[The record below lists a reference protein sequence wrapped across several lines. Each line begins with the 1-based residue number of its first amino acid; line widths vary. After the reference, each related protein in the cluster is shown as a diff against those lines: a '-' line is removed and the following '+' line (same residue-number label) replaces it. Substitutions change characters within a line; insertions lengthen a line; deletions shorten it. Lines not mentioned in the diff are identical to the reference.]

1 MTYSFNLVDRKWIPC
16 VHFDGRVEE
25 FSLREALTQAHTLRG
40 IQGDSPLETA
50 ALYRLLLAV
59 LHSALRGPCTKSEW
73 AELWEGGNGSWDKPW
88 LLSYLDTWKSRFD
101 LFDPEKPFYQVRDS
115 RVKPKT
121 ALQLLHGMG
130 TANELFEHISV
141 TEDVRFSPA
150 QAARMLIA
158 GQVFGIGGGC
168 DPSQNLYLSSGSWR
182 TGVVFLI
189 EGENVFQSLALNL
202 LRYADDRP
210 IPKLGKDLPA
220 WEMDDPFSPNR
231 EQPIG
236 YLDYLTWQNRRL
248 FLFPEEDDAGRVI
261 IWQMT
266 IAPGLAMAGDLLHPM
281 KQFSAGKKGWNP
293 LEFREGKSL
302 WRNSHTLL
310 ALKKPDKSRP
320 PQSFEWLSTLMTDG
334 HIELQRVFRCMT
346 LGMACDR
353 AKAKIYFYSQE
364 HFPLP
369 LAYLEEEKNELLVEE
384 LANALALNDLVL
396 RKLRG
401 AIFNLAKFILS
412 PNADQ
417 SNGRQPDTEDI
428 NNLMDYLGFERN
440 YWGALEIPF
449 WHLLEGLPI
458 NPETVM
464 STWKDI
470 LKETAWNTLEK
481 AADLAGDNVHALKA
495 AVRARGTLG
504 YSLKELFPETE
515 KEATA

>member
-1 MTYSFNLVDRKWIPC
+1 MTYSFNLVDQKWIPC
-16 VHFDGRVEE
+16 VHFDGRMEE
-25 FSLREALTQAHTLRG
+25 FSLREMLIQAHKLRG
-40 IQGDSPLETA
+40 IQGDSTLETA

-59 LHSALRGPCTKSEW
+59 LHSALRGPSTKSDW
-73 AELWEGGNGSWDKPW
+73 AELWESGKGSWDKLW
-88 LLSYLDTWKSRFD
+88 LHNYLDTWKNRFD
-101 LFDPEKPFYQVRDS
+101 LFHHEKPFYQARDS

-141 TEDVRFSPA
+141 TEDARFSPA

-189 EGENVFQSLALNL
+189 EGENVFQNLALNL

-210 IPKLGKDLPA
+210 MPKLGKDLPA
-220 WEMDDPFSPNR
+220 WEMDDPFIPTR

-248 FLFPEEDDAGRVI
+248 FLFPEDDAGKMIVR
-261 IWQMT
+261 QMT

-293 LEFREGKSL
+293 LEFREEKGL
-302 WRNSHTLL
+302 WRDSHSLL
-310 ALKKPDKSRP
+310 ALKTPDKSRP
-320 PQSFEWLSTLMTDG
+320 PQSFEWLSNLIADKY
-334 HIELQRVFRCMT
+334 IETQKVLRCMA
-346 LGMACDR
+346 LGMASHR
-353 AKAKIYFYSQE
+353 SQAKIYFYAQE
-364 HFPLP
+364 HLPLP
-369 LAYLEEEKNELLVEE
+369 LAYLEEEKNESLIEE

-396 RKLRG
+396 SKLRG
-401 AIFNLAKFILS
+401 AIFNLAKFTLS

-417 SNGRQPDTEDI
+417 PNGRQPDKKDI
-428 NNLMDYLGFERN
+428 YNMMDYLGFERN
-440 YWGALEIPF
+440 YWGTLEIPF
-449 WHLLEGLPI
+449 WVLLESLPS
-458 NPETVM
+458 NREHAL

-470 LKETAWNTLEK
+470 LIQSAWRTLEK
-481 AADLAGDNVHALKA
+481 SADLVGESIHGLKA
-495 AVRARGTLG
+495 AVRARGSLG